1 MASPGNLKGQRRGTC
16 GHAMAAFDLHEK
28 CARCR
33 DKKMGEDPCVK
44 GLECVI
50 CEGFSNSQQQTLST
64 PAYKIRKDRKS
75 GALVSPKDVTVI
87 SSVEMEG
94 HASPPSAQ
102 VSAHAPAPSTSSD
115 SSVSFVTS
123 AQLEAMS
130 DKWTEHFARFEALL
144 SRGNVFSMPKSS
156 ATVSAH
162 PVLSDKPFIDPS
174 ARPTGPVVNPA
185 EQDLKV
191 TKTDAKKKK
200 ASKPKTVKA
209 KSTSSAQ
216 PVPASTIPG
225 PGDAVQEP
233 VFQPV
238 SSFDTSLADQTVQ
251 ATGQS
256 ASRISSGP
264 QAVHESFVT
273 GPDVEYDVAPS
284 SLAGA
289 GSNPLPEQVYRDPPV
304 QDISDDGLSDED
316 NSLVE
321 EGEVSS
327 DNLEKQEQTE
337 DMTFRETVRSVRSF
351 MGWDYI
357 PVFESDLAEP
367 DKSNNP
373 WRGKHPRKPA
383 RISVAMPP
391 DDWLCQKLE
400 KLNTTV
406 AEGYPSRAHDSAGL
420 KKDQFIKIPKSQGR
434 WYQMHTLK
442 QDGPHRPGKS
452 LFSWNNGEAKVNSQF
467 PKIVKASYPPSGP
480 PSRPISQEY
489 LRRWERCAREGS
501 YVVNSAAGFN
511 CCASELQERI
521 ASNVSF
527 LCGKLNKG
535 KAPKD
540 VSESLRDIKDLL
552 AFHQNVSMAMGTAL
566 QHLAD
571 SLFVHLA
578 NLILLRRD
586 SYLEFVKPG
595 IKPDTWNLLRNAPMF
610 GYGLFPDSVLG
621 AAEQDVIKHESTG
634 VAPGP
639 GPGASQRS
647 NWRGNFRYKPY
658 DRKDSQ
664 RRTESSEQEL
674 QPWRQFSRNRGRG
687 RARGRAN
694 SRFSKSR
701 GFKPYK

>member
-50 CEGFSNSQQQTLST
+50 CEGFSDSQRETLST
-64 PAYKIRKDRKS
+64 LAYKIRKDRKS
-75 GALVSPKDVTVI
+75 GALVSLKDVTVI
-87 SSVEMEG
+87 NSVEMEG

-130 DKWTEHFARFEALL
+130 DRWTEHFARFEALL

-209 KSTSSAQ
+209 KSTISAQ

-238 SSFDTSLADQTVQ
+238 SSFDTSLTDQTVQ

-256 ASRISSGP
+256 VSRVSSGP
-264 QAVHESFVT
+264 QTVHESFVT
-273 GPDVEYDVAPS
+273 GPDVGYDVAPS

-406 AEGYPSRAHDSAGL
+406 AEGYPSRAHHSAVFAPVKNECETDCL
-420 KKDQFIKIPKSQGR
+420 P
-434 WYQMHTLK
+434 
-442 QDGPHRPGKS
+442 S
-452 LFSWNNGEAKVNSQF
+452 LE
-467 PKIVKASYPPSGP
+467 KA
-480 PSRPISQEY
+480 
-489 LRRWERCAREGS
+489 
-501 YVVNSAAGFN
+501 
-511 CCASELQERI
+511 
-521 ASNVSF
+521 
-527 LCGKLNKG
+527 
-535 KAPKD
+535 
-540 VSESLRDIKDLL
+540 
-552 AFHQNVSMAMGTAL
+552 
-566 QHLAD
+566 
-571 SLFVHLA
+571 
-578 NLILLRRD
+578 
-586 SYLEFVKPG
+586 
-595 IKPDTWNLLRNAPMF
+595 
-610 GYGLFPDSVLG
+610 
-621 AAEQDVIKHESTG
+621 
-634 VAPGP
+634 
-639 GPGASQRS
+639 
-647 NWRGNFRYKPY
+647 
-658 DRKDSQ
+658 
-664 RRTESSEQEL
+664 
-674 QPWRQFSRNRGRG
+674 RQL
-687 RARGRAN
+687 
-694 SRFSKSR
+694 
-701 GFKPYK
+701 